1 MGVSKLEVRRVQ
13 QNEPTQEGGSEG
25 REVFEGDKVDVL
37 EVVPVE
43 AAVGGVTM
51 PEVLDAGS
59 LVSGRERLM
68 ATTAAQAS
76 ERGRDA
82 EGGEGDG

>member
-51 PEVLDAGS
+51 PW
-59 LVSGRERLM
+59 RC
-68 ATTAAQAS
+68 
-76 ERGRDA
+76 
-82 EGGEGDG
+82 